1 MTQGFDPSGS
11 AVSRSYSDG
20 TNTLFAETVV
30 PLASGQSGGHTRTT
44 VGGATHQGYSYDGVG
59 RLTGVQDQVGDLC
72 SARSYAFDAH
82 SNRTVLL
89 STTGSPGD
97 VACPALPSTSGVTA
111 QHTFDS
117 GDRLVDS
124 GYLYDAF
131 GRAIATPNQLTN
143 TYFVNDLVH
152 SQVAV
157 AGSGSTAVTTTQ
169 TWSLEPGGRF
179 GSFTIAAR
187 DALGAVVGTD
197 VTKVNHY
204 DDSGDSPTFIEEGDG
219 TITHMF
225 TAPDGDVAMLTN
237 RDGNR
242 RLQLAN
248 LHGDIAVQIPE
259 DNAFAFAITVNSP
272 VKEFDADEYG
282 NARAVGTDVQNVDGT
297 WDLTPVSVRTQPRY
311 GWLGSKQRSTEAQG
325 GVILMGVRLYD
336 PTLGRFLS
344 VDPVYGGNPN
354 PYIYPTDPI
363 NGFDLN
369 GKWGWSWVK
378 SAARFVSDHGADIV
392 GGVALGACIFA
403 TAGVCAVAGALAFG
417 ASFASRTYHAYRT
430 HNFGGSY
437 WRGVAFDA
445 FSSWIPGARGISRG
459 YSMITR
465 ISRIGGRYAN
475 IGRRTYGLGTSL
487 FNPRLR
493 WGTVR
498 RGSAQIGSFFAGHRW
513 FGD

>member
-131 GRAIATPNQLTN
+131 GRATATPNQLTN

-259 DNAFAFAITVNSP
+259 DNAFAFAITVNAP

-282 NARAVGTDVQNVDGT
+282 NPRAVGTDVQNVDGT

-344 VDPVYGGNPN
+344 VDPIYGGNPN

-363 NGFDLN
+363 NAFDLN
-369 GKWGWSWVK
+369 GK
-378 SAARFVSDHGADIV
+378 SAGIGPSYQHCYTNCHSYSRS
-392 GGVALGACIFA
+392 
-403 TAGVCAVAGALAFG
+403 CAWTCMKHW
-417 ASFASRTYHAYRT
+417 ASRTSHHVVVSVGGCAVVCASLSYQGGHLSWGLGGTGFSVPYPAIGYSRLRARKRLNGWYAFGNLFGAYYSHHSNNGYSQR
-430 HNFGGSY
+430 NNYEVGLGKIGWGFAFGGM
-437 WRGVAFDA
+437 
-445 FSSWIPGARGISRG
+445 
-459 YSMITR
+459 YSHH
-465 ISRIGGRYAN
+465 
-475 IGRRTYGLGTSL
+475 L
-487 FNPRLR
+487 FTAP
-493 WGTVR
+493 W
-498 RGSAQIGSFFAGHRW
+498 A
-513 FGD
+513 D